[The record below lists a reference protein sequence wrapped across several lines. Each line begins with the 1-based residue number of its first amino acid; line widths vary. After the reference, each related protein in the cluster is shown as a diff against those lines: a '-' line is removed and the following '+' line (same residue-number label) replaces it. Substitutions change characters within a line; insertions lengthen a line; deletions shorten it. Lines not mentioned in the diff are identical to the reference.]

1 MYIPR
6 RPMYL
11 FRKYLVGRGMHSIS
25 LPTLS
30 MIPKALVAA
39 SLRPLMLSILDHGE
53 SYGYAI
59 IQRVH
64 ELSEG
69 QLTWTDGTLY
79 PVLHRLEAEGL
90 IASTWRT
97 SAVGRRRKYYRLT
110 PVGQRALETER
121 RHWLNVHAMLLK
133 LWGSSPQW
141 AGA

>member
-1 MYIPR
+1 
-6 RPMYL
+6 
-11 FRKYLVGRGMHSIS
+11 
-25 LPTLS
+25 

-39 SLRPLMLSILDHGE
+39 SLRPLMLSILDHGQ

-59 IQRVH
+59 IQRIH
-64 ELSEG
+64 DLSDG

-97 SAVGRRRKYYRLT
+97 SAVGRRRKYYHLT
-110 PVGQRALETER
+110 PAGQRALETEK

-133 LWGSSPQW
+133 LWGSPPQW
-141 AGA
+141 AGT